1 MFPEYRDLISELKS
15 KDAHFLKMFNKHNE
29 LDDEIKELEQHAAS
43 DFTPEVKVLKQQK
56 LHIKEELHQILQ
68 AHDK

>member
-1 MFPEYRDLISELKS
+1 MFPEHRDLISELKT

-29 LDDEIKELEQHAAS
+29 LDDEIKALEQHAAS
-43 DFTPEVKVLKQQK
+43 DLTPEVKVLKQQK

-68 AHDK
+68 THLK